1 MATDETRDLPDVAP
15 EDGTGD
21 EENGAGLD
29 RLQVLPL
36 VALRDT
42 VIFPEMIV
50 PLQVGRDRSV
60 KALDRAVRTS
70 QPVALVTQRSSEQE
84 EITSVDELYPVGTLA
99 KIAQVIRLQDGTIR
113 AIVQGQRRIRLLD
126 LLQTEPHLEARV
138 EVIDD
143 ASDKTLEIEALMAS
157 IHGQIEQYVNS
168 GASVPP
174 EVAVA
179 ARNISDG
186 GLLADMTAYSPE
198 MTTEQRQELL
208 ETIDIADRL
217 RLASQ
222 FLAKQIEVLEL
233 KGRIQSEVKSEMD
246 KTQREYIL
254 REQMKAI
261 QKELGEDDPAV
272 AEASE
277 LREKVEQSAMPDEVK
292 ERALKEVDRLSRIP
306 SASPEQG
313 VIRTY
318 VDWLVSLPWGVETD
332 DNLDLDDAEKIL
344 NEDHWGL
351 EKVKERIVEYMA
363 VRKLADK
370 IRSPILLFVGPPG
383 VGKTSLGKSIARA
396 MGRKFVR
403 MSLGGIHD
411 EAEIRGH
418 RRTYI
423 GALPGR
429 VIQNIKTAGSA
440 NPVFMLDEIDK
451 VGMDFR
457 GDPSSAL
464 LEVLDPEQNNTFAD
478 NYLEVPFDLSKVL
491 FIATANM
498 VDTIPP
504 ALRDRMEMIQLAGY
518 TQLERVRIA
527 ERFLVPKQLEA
538 HGLTEENLKF
548 DEAALVRLIQAF
560 TREAGVRN
568 LEREIANVARKV
580 ARRVAGDPKT
590 KVVVK
595 AEDLEE
601 YLGPGRFE
609 YGELEAEDTIG
620 MVTGLVVSDAG
631 GDIVQVEAT
640 RMDGK
645 DDFILTGQLGSV
657 MQESA
662 RAGLSYIRARTKE
675 LGIDPGAFEKSTI
688 HIHVPAGATPKD
700 GPSAGVTM
708 ATAMASLLT
717 GKPVRRDLAM
727 TGEITLRGRVLPIGG
742 LKSKLLAAHLAGVKT
757 VLIPSRN
764 EKDLVDVP
772 DEVRQ
777 QLRIVPVEN
786 MDQVLA
792 EALIDA
798 PRPAARIKA
807 EREERQQ
814 LVTRRPR
821 RPRKSKEE
829 TPIAAAG
836 DEASRR
842 PAAGGP
848 AGLDSLRP
856 DGRPDLRRA
865 PDRTDGLQGLLRD
878 PRRPEDGDPGR
889 DQEGVPQA
897 RARAPSG
904 HEQGPRCREAL
915 QGGERGAGGPHR
927 SGEAQAVRRA
937 RGQLAGVSA
946 GRIRL
951 GRRDRLG
958 RLRRRSGR
966 HAMAVPHRI
975 RRRDGRLQRLLPP
988 VLRRRCSGRRQ
999 PVRWRCGRLR
1009 VRRHLRPRR
1018 RRHAG
1023 PAAGHPIGTGERRG
1037 DPGGG
1042 CDRRRAHG
1050 QRQRATAPRE
1060 DPARRERRLEGQ
1072 AQRGG
1077 GRWRPRHQRA
1087 GQAGSPFRTERRRP
1101 ARRAAADPGRG
1112 APRRGG
1118 PRAHADRQREAAHP
1132 PEHAERPGDP
1142 GQRVAACRSVA
1153 RRRRETWS

>member
-1 MATDETRDLPDVAP
+1 MATDDTTPEIPETSETEPA
-15 EDGTGD
+15 ED
-21 EENGAGLD
+21 ENGADLVNV
-29 RLQVLPL
+29 QVLPL

-50 PLQVGRDRSV
+50 PLQVGRERSV

-84 EITSVDELYPVGTLA
+84 EITSVDELYPIGTLA

-126 LLQTEPHLEARV
+126 LLQTDPHLEARV
-138 EVIDD
+138 EMIDD
-143 ASDKTLEIEALMAS
+143 GHEKTLEIEALMAS

-168 GASVPP
+168 GAAVPP

-179 ARNISDG
+179 ARNITDG

-198 MTTEQRQELL
+198 MSTEQRQELL
-208 ETIDIADRL
+208 ETVDVADRL
-217 RLASQ
+217 RLASA

-272 AEASE
+272 AEATE
-277 LREKVEQSAMPDEVK
+277 LRERVEASAMPDEVK

-318 VDWLVSLPWGVETD
+318 VDWLVNMPWGIETD
-332 DNLDLDDAEKIL
+332 DNMDLEDAEKIL
-344 NEDHWGL
+344 HEDHWGL
-351 EKVKERIVEYMA
+351 EKPKERIVEYMA

-429 VIQNIKTAGSA
+429 VMQNIKTAGSA

-498 VDTIPP
+498 LDSIPP
-504 ALRDRMEMIQLAGY
+504 ALRDRMEVINLAGY

-527 ERFLVPKQLEA
+527 ERFLVPKQLEN

-548 DEAALVRLIQAF
+548 EEAALVRLIQAF

-580 ARRVAGDPKT
+580 ARRVASDVNYT
-590 KVVVK
+590 VVVK
-595 AEDLEE
+595 PEDLED

-609 YGELEAEDTIG
+609 YGELEAEDQIG

-645 DDFILTGQLGSV
+645 DDFLLTGQLGDV
-657 MQESA
+657 MKESA
-662 RAGLSYIRARTKE
+662 RAGMSYIRARQKE
-675 LGIDPGAFEKSTI
+675 FGIEPATFEKSTV

-757 VLIPSRN
+757 VLIPKRN

-772 DEVRQ
+772 DEVLQ

-798 PRPAARIKA
+798 PRSAARIKA
-807 EREERQQ
+807 ERAERQK
-814 LVTRRPR
+814 LVARRPR
-821 RPRKSKEE
+821 RSRKPADAPVS
-829 TPIAAAG
+829 TPA
-836 DEASRR
+836 DKPSNQ
-842 PAAGGP
+842 PP
-848 AGLDSLRP
+848 AG
-856 DGRPDLRRA
+856 
-865 PDRTDGLQGLLRD
+865 
-878 PRRPEDGDPGR
+878 
-889 DQEGVPQA
+889 
-897 RARAPSG
+897 
-904 HEQGPRCREAL
+904 
-915 QGGERGAGGPHR
+915 
-927 SGEAQAVRRA
+927 
-937 RGQLAGVSA
+937 
-946 GRIRL
+946 
-951 GRRDRLG
+951 
-958 RLRRRSGR
+958 
-966 HAMAVPHRI
+966 
-975 RRRDGRLQRLLPP
+975 
-988 VLRRRCSGRRQ
+988 Q
-999 PVRWRCGRLR
+999 P
-1009 VRRHLRPRR
+1009 
-1018 RRHAG
+1018 A
-1023 PAAGHPIGTGERRG
+1023 
-1037 DPGGG
+1037 
-1042 CDRRRAHG
+1042 
-1050 QRQRATAPRE
+1050 
-1060 DPARRERRLEGQ
+1060 
-1072 AQRGG
+1072 
-1077 GRWRPRHQRA
+1077 
-1087 GQAGSPFRTERRRP
+1087 
-1101 ARRAAADPGRG
+1101 
-1112 APRRGG
+1112 
-1118 PRAHADRQREAAHP
+1118 
-1132 PEHAERPGDP
+1132 
-1142 GQRVAACRSVA
+1142 
-1153 RRRRETWS
+1153 

>member
-1 MATDETRDLPDVAP
+1 MSSDLSRTATSPSSPRKHRLKEHFPVATDETRDLPDVA
-15 EDGTGD
+15 DGD
-21 EENGAGLD
+21 DENGASLE

-70 QPVALVTQRSSEQE
+70 QPVTLVTQRSSEQE

-126 LLQTEPHLEARV
+126 LVQTEPHLEARV

-143 ASDKTLEIEALMAS
+143 ASEKTLEIEALMAS

-277 LREKVEQSAMPDEVK
+277 LREKVEQSAMPEEVK

-332 DNLDLDDAEKIL
+332 DNLDLDEAEKIL

-580 ARRVAGDPKT
+580 ARRVAGDAKT
-590 KVVVK
+590 KVVIK
-595 AEDLEE
+595 AEDLED

-675 LGIDPGAFEKSTI
+675 LGIDPGAFEKSTV

-717 GKPVRRDLAM
+717 GKPARRDLAM

-792 EALIDA
+792 EALID
-798 PRPAARIKA
+798 
-807 EREERQQ
+807 
-814 LVTRRPR
+814 
-821 RPRKSKEE
+821 
-829 TPIAAAG
+829 
-836 DEASRR
+836 
-842 PAAGGP
+842 
-848 AGLDSLRP
+848 
-856 DGRPDLRRA
+856 
-865 PDRTDGLQGLLRD
+865 
-878 PRRPEDGDPGR
+878 
-889 DQEGVPQA
+889 
-897 RARAPSG
+897 
-904 HEQGPRCREAL
+904 
-915 QGGERGAGGPHR
+915 
-927 SGEAQAVRRA
+927 
-937 RGQLAGVSA
+937 
-946 GRIRL
+946 
-951 GRRDRLG
+951 
-958 RLRRRSGR
+958 
-966 HAMAVPHRI
+966 
-975 RRRDGRLQRLLPP
+975 
-988 VLRRRCSGRRQ
+988 
-999 PVRWRCGRLR
+999 
-1009 VRRHLRPRR
+1009 
-1018 RRHAG
+1018 
-1023 PAAGHPIGTGERRG
+1023 
-1037 DPGGG
+1037 
-1042 CDRRRAHG
+1042 
-1050 QRQRATAPRE
+1050 
-1060 DPARRERRLEGQ
+1060 
-1072 AQRGG
+1072 
-1077 GRWRPRHQRA
+1077 
-1087 GQAGSPFRTERRRP
+1087 
-1101 ARRAAADPGRG
+1101 
-1112 APRRGG
+1112 
-1118 PRAHADRQREAAHP
+1118 
-1132 PEHAERPGDP
+1132 
-1142 GQRVAACRSVA
+1142 
-1153 RRRRETWS
+1153 

>member
-1 MATDETRDLPDVAP
+1 MSSSNSQKAPRPSPSSTRRPAKEQPRVATDETNKDIPEITAI
-15 EDGTGD
+15 EDGD
-21 EENGAGLD
+21 GADLEHF
-29 RLQVLPL
+29 QVLPL

-50 PLQVGRDRSV
+50 PLTVGRDRSV
-60 KALDRAVRTS
+60 KALDRAVRRS

-84 EITSVDELYPVGTLA
+84 DIGSADELYPIGTLA

-113 AIVQGQRRIRLLD
+113 AIVQGQRRVRLLELAQVD
-126 LLQTEPHLEARV
+126 PHLEARV

-143 ASDKTLEIEALMAS
+143 SASKTLEIEALMSS

-179 ARNISDG
+179 ARNITDG

-208 ETIDIADRL
+208 ETIDVAERL
-217 RLASQ
+217 RLASA

-261 QKELGEDDPAV
+261 QKELGEDDPSV
-272 AEASE
+272 AEANE
-277 LREKVEQSAMPDEVK
+277 LREKVEASAMPDEVK
-292 ERALKEVDRLSRIP
+292 AKALKEVERLSRIP

-332 DNLDLDDAEKIL
+332 DNLDLEAAEKVL
-344 NEDHWGL
+344 NEDHYGL
-351 EKVKERIVEYMA
+351 EKPKERIVEYMA

-464 LEVLDPEQNNTFAD
+464 LEVLDPEQNFSFAD

-498 VDTIPP
+498 LDTIPP
-504 ALRDRMEMIQLAGY
+504 ALRDRMEVIQLPGY

-538 HGLTEENLKF
+538 HGLTEKNLAF
-548 DEAALVRLIQAF
+548 EEAALVRLIQAF

-568 LEREIANVARKV
+568 MEREIANVARKV
-580 ARRVAGDPKT
+580 ARRVAANAKT
-590 KVVVK
+590 RVVVK
-595 AEDLEE
+595 AADLED

-609 YGELEAEDTIG
+609 YGELDDTDQVG

-640 RMDGK
+640 KMDGK
-645 DDFILTGQLGSV
+645 DDFILTGQLGDV
-657 MQESA
+657 MKESA
-662 RAGLSYIRARTKE
+662 RAGLSFIRARTRE
-675 LGIDPGAFEKSTI
+675 LGIDPAAFEKTTI

-717 GKPVRRDLAM
+717 GRPARRDLAM

-757 VLIPSRN
+757 VLIPKRN

-772 DEVRQ
+772 EEVRTE
-777 QLRIVPVEN
+777 LRIVPVEN

-807 EREERQQ
+807 ERDERQK
-814 LVTRRPR
+814 LGTRRPR
-821 RPRKSKEE
+821 RSRK
-829 TPIAAAG
+829 A
-836 DEASRR
+836 
-842 PAAGGP
+842 
-848 AGLDSLRP
+848 
-856 DGRPDLRRA
+856 
-865 PDRTDGLQGLLRD
+865 
-878 PRRPEDGDPGR
+878 
-889 DQEGVPQA
+889 
-897 RARAPSG
+897 
-904 HEQGPRCREAL
+904 
-915 QGGERGAGGPHR
+915 
-927 SGEAQAVRRA
+927 
-937 RGQLAGVSA
+937 
-946 GRIRL
+946 
-951 GRRDRLG
+951 
-958 RLRRRSGR
+958 
-966 HAMAVPHRI
+966 
-975 RRRDGRLQRLLPP
+975 
-988 VLRRRCSGRRQ
+988 
-999 PVRWRCGRLR
+999 
-1009 VRRHLRPRR
+1009 
-1018 RRHAG
+1018 
-1023 PAAGHPIGTGERRG
+1023 
-1037 DPGGG
+1037 
-1042 CDRRRAHG
+1042 
-1050 QRQRATAPRE
+1050 ATAPI
-1060 DPARRERRLEGQ
+1060 PAPEAPTDQ
-1072 AQRGG
+1072 
-1077 GRWRPRHQRA
+1077 PPA
-1087 GQAGSPFRTERRRP
+1087 GQP
-1101 ARRAAADPGRG
+1101 A
-1112 APRRGG
+1112 
-1118 PRAHADRQREAAHP
+1118 
-1132 PEHAERPGDP
+1132 
-1142 GQRVAACRSVA
+1142 
-1153 RRRRETWS
+1153 

>member
-1 MATDETRDLPDVAP
+1 MDP
-15 EDGTGD
+15 ENRNNIPD
-21 EENGAGLD
+21 EEPPEQAVPDEETAPAAATSPASAED
-29 RLQVLPL
+29 RVDAIQVLPL

-60 KALDRAVRTS
+60 KALDHAVRAGS
-70 QPVALVTQRSSEQE
+70 SIALVTQRDNETE
-84 EITSVDELYPVGTLA
+84 EVNSADELYAIGTLA
-99 KIAQVIRLQDGTIR
+99 KIAQVIRSQDGSLR

-126 LLQTEPHLEARV
+126 LLQTEPYLEARV
-138 EVIDD
+138 ETVDD
-143 ASDKTLEIEALMAS
+143 AHSKTLEVEALMAS
-157 IHGQIEQYVNS
+157 VQGQIETYVSS

-179 ARNISDG
+179 ARNISEG
-186 GLLADMTAYSPE
+186 GLLADMVAYSPD
-198 MTTEQRQELL
+198 MDTELRQELL
-208 ETIDIADRL
+208 ETIDVPERL
-217 RLASQ
+217 RKVGA

-272 AEASE
+272 AEAGE
-277 LREKVEQSAMPDEVK
+277 LRTRVEESAMPAEVK
-292 ERALKEVDRLSRIP
+292 EKALKEVDRMARIP

-318 VDWLVSLPWGVETD
+318 VDWLVSLPWGIETD
-332 DNLDLDDAEKIL
+332 DNLDLTDAERIL
-344 NEDHWGL
+344 NEDHYGL
-351 EKVKERIVEYMA
+351 EKPKERIVEYMA

-383 VGKTSLGKSIARA
+383 VGKTSLGKSIAKA

-429 VIQNIKTAGSA
+429 VIQSIKTAESA

-464 LEVLDPEQNNTFAD
+464 LEVLDPEQNNSFQD

-498 VDTIPP
+498 LDTIPA
-504 ALRDRMEMIQLAGY
+504 ALRDRMEVIHLAGY
-518 TQLERVRIA
+518 TQLEKLGIA
-527 ERFLVPKQLEA
+527 QRFLMPKQLEA
-538 HGLTEENLKF
+538 HGLTDANLTVT
-548 DEAALVRLIQAF
+548 DEALVRLIQAF
-560 TREAGVRN
+560 TKEAGVRN

-580 ARRVAGDPKT
+580 ARKVADDASVNIT
-590 KVVVK
+590 VK
-595 AEDLEE
+595 PEDLED
-601 YLGPGRFE
+601 YLGPSRFE

-640 RMDGK
+640 KMDGK

-662 RAGLSYIRARTKE
+662 RAGLSYVRARSRD
-675 LGIDPGAFEKSTI
+675 LGIDPAKFEKQTI

-717 GKPVRRDLAM
+717 DRPVRRDLAM

-757 VLIPSRN
+757 VLIPQRN

-772 DEVRQ
+772 EEVRT
-777 QLRIVPVEN
+777 QLRIVPVET

-807 EREERQQ
+807 ERDQRQ
-814 LVTRRPR
+814 
-821 RPRKSKEE
+821 
-829 TPIAAAG
+829 
-836 DEASRR
+836 
-842 PAAGGP
+842 
-848 AGLDSLRP
+848 
-856 DGRPDLRRA
+856 RRA
-865 PDRTDGLQGLLRD
+865 T
-878 PRRPEDGDPGR
+878 
-889 DQEGVPQA
+889 VP
-897 RARAPSG
+897 P
-904 HEQGPRCREAL
+904 
-915 QGGERGAGGPHR
+915 
-927 SGEAQAVRRA
+927 RRA
-937 RGQLAGVSA
+937 RKAPA
-946 GRIRL
+946 K
-951 GRRDRLG
+951 D
-958 RLRRRSGR
+958 
-966 HAMAVPHRI
+966 A
-975 RRRDGRLQRLLPP
+975 P
-988 VLRRRCSGRRQ
+988 VGN
-999 PVRWRCGRLR
+999 
-1009 VRRHLRPRR
+1009 
-1018 RRHAG
+1018 
-1023 PAAGHPIGTGERRG
+1023 
-1037 DPGGG
+1037 
-1042 CDRRRAHG
+1042 
-1050 QRQRATAPRE
+1050 
-1060 DPARRERRLEGQ
+1060 DPAPKGPQ
-1072 AQRGG
+1072 PQ
-1077 GRWRPRHQRA
+1077 PPA
-1087 GQAGSPFRTERRRP
+1087 GT
-1101 ARRAAADPGRG
+1101 
-1112 APRRGG
+1112 
-1118 PRAHADRQREAAHP
+1118 
-1132 PEHAERPGDP
+1132 
-1142 GQRVAACRSVA
+1142 V
-1153 RRRRETWS
+1153 

>member
-1 MATDETRDLPDVAP
+1 
-15 EDGTGD
+15 
-21 EENGAGLD
+21 
-29 RLQVLPL
+29 
-36 VALRDT
+36 
-42 VIFPEMIV
+42 
-50 PLQVGRDRSV
+50 
-60 KALDRAVRTS
+60 
-70 QPVALVTQRSSEQE
+70 
-84 EITSVDELYPVGTLA
+84 
-99 KIAQVIRLQDGTIR
+99 
-113 AIVQGQRRIRLLD
+113 
-126 LLQTEPHLEARV
+126 
-138 EVIDD
+138 
-143 ASDKTLEIEALMAS
+143 
-157 IHGQIEQYVNS
+157 
-168 GASVPP
+168 
-174 EVAVA
+174 
-179 ARNISDG
+179 
-186 GLLADMTAYSPE
+186 MTAYSPD

-208 ETIDIADRL
+208 ETVDVADRL

-277 LREKVEQSAMPDEVK
+277 LREKVEQSAMPDDVK
-292 ERALKEVDRLSRIP
+292 ERALKEVDRLGRIP

-318 VDWLVSLPWGVETD
+318 VDWLVSLPWGINTD
-332 DNLDLDDAEKIL
+332 DNLDLEDAEKIL

-351 EKVKERIVEYMA
+351 EKPKERIVEYMA
-363 VRKLADK
+363 VRKLAEK

-464 LEVLDPEQNNTFAD
+464 LEVLDPEQNNTFQD

-498 VDTIPP
+498 LDTIPA
-504 ALRDRMEMIQLAGY
+504 ALRDRMEVIQLPGY

-527 ERFLVPKQLEA
+527 ERFLVPKQLEN
-538 HGLTEENLKF
+538 HGLTADNLTF

-580 ARRVAGDPKT
+580 ARRVASDSKT

-609 YGELEAEDTIG
+609 YGELEAEDQIG

-645 DDFILTGQLGSV
+645 DDFLLTGQLGDV
-657 MQESA
+657 MKESA
-662 RAGLSYIRARTKE
+662 RAGMSYIRARQKE
-675 LGIDPGAFEKSTI
+675 LGIDPGVFEKSTV

-717 GKPVRRDLAM
+717 SKPVRRDLAM

-757 VLIPSRN
+757 VLIPKRN

-792 EALIDA
+792 EALIEA
-798 PRPAARIKA
+798 PRSAARIKA
-807 EREERQQ
+807 ERDERQQ
-814 LVTRRPR
+814 RVTRRPR
-821 RPRKSKEE
+821 RARKPAPEA
-829 TPIAAAG
+829 PIAATG
-836 DEASRR
+836 DA
-842 PAAGGP
+842 PADQPP
-848 AGLDSLRP
+848 AG
-856 DGRPDLRRA
+856 
-865 PDRTDGLQGLLRD
+865 
-878 PRRPEDGDPGR
+878 
-889 DQEGVPQA
+889 
-897 RARAPSG
+897 
-904 HEQGPRCREAL
+904 
-915 QGGERGAGGPHR
+915 
-927 SGEAQAVRRA
+927 
-937 RGQLAGVSA
+937 
-946 GRIRL
+946 
-951 GRRDRLG
+951 
-958 RLRRRSGR
+958 
-966 HAMAVPHRI
+966 
-975 RRRDGRLQRLLPP
+975 
-988 VLRRRCSGRRQ
+988 Q
-999 PVRWRCGRLR
+999 P
-1009 VRRHLRPRR
+1009 
-1018 RRHAG
+1018 A
-1023 PAAGHPIGTGERRG
+1023 
-1037 DPGGG
+1037 
-1042 CDRRRAHG
+1042 
-1050 QRQRATAPRE
+1050 
-1060 DPARRERRLEGQ
+1060 
-1072 AQRGG
+1072 
-1077 GRWRPRHQRA
+1077 
-1087 GQAGSPFRTERRRP
+1087 
-1101 ARRAAADPGRG
+1101 
-1112 APRRGG
+1112 
-1118 PRAHADRQREAAHP
+1118 
-1132 PEHAERPGDP
+1132 
-1142 GQRVAACRSVA
+1142 
-1153 RRRRETWS
+1153 

>member
-1 MATDETRDLPDVAP
+1 MNDETRDRDQQP
-15 EDGTGD
+15 E
-21 EENGAGLD
+21 EPAGARD
-29 RLQVLPL
+29 ADKIQVLSL

-50 PLQVGRDRSV
+50 PLNVGRERSV
-60 KALDRAVRTS
+60 KALDRAVRAS
-70 QPVALVTQRSSEQE
+70 QPVALVTQRSNETE
-84 EITSVDELYPVGTLA
+84 EVNSVDELYSIGTLA

-113 AIVQGQRRIRLLD
+113 AIVQGQKRVRLLD
-126 LLQTEPHLEARV
+126 LVQTDPSLEARV
-138 EVIDD
+138 EVVADD
-143 ASDKTLEIEALMAS
+143 QAGSLEIEALMAS
-157 IHGQIEQYVNS
+157 VKAQIEQYVTS

-186 GLLADMTAYSPE
+186 GLLADMVAYSPE
-198 MTTEQRQELL
+198 MTTELRQELL
-208 ETIDIADRL
+208 ETLDVAERL
-217 RLASQ
+217 RRVSA

-261 QKELGEDDPAV
+261 QKELGEDDPSV
-272 AEASE
+272 AEATE
-277 LREKVEQSAMPDEVK
+277 LREKVEQSAMPDPVK
-292 ERALKEVDRLSRIP
+292 EKALKEVDRLSRIP

-332 DNLDLDDAEKIL
+332 DNLDLAAAEKVL
-344 NEDHWGL
+344 NEDHYGL
-351 EKVKERIVEYMA
+351 EKPKERIVEYMA
-363 VRKLADK
+363 VRKLAEK

-429 VIQNIKTAGSA
+429 VIQNIKTAESA

-464 LEVLDPEQNNTFAD
+464 LEVLDPEQNFSFQD

-491 FIATANM
+491 FIATAN
-498 VDTIPP
+498 VLDTIPP
-504 ALRDRMEMIQLAGY
+504 ALRDRMEVIQLPGY
-518 TQLERVRIA
+518 TQMERLRIA
-527 ERFLVPKQLEA
+527 QNFLVPKQLEA
-538 HGLTEENLKF
+538 HGLTAKQLTFE
-548 DEAALVRLIQAF
+548 EAAIVRLIQAF

-580 ARRVAGDPKT
+580 ARRVADNPKT
-590 KVVVK
+590 AITVK
-595 AEDLEE
+595 AADLED

-609 YGELEAEDTIG
+609 YGELEAEDQVG

-640 RMDGK
+640 RMEGK
-645 DDFILTGQLGSV
+645 DELILTGQLGNV

-662 RAGLSYIRARTKE
+662 RAGLSYVRARTRE
-675 LGIDPGAFEKSTI
+675 LGIDPGSFEKATI

-717 GKPVRRDLAM
+717 GRPVRRDLAM

-757 VLIPSRN
+757 VLIPNRN

-777 QLRIVPVEN
+777 QLTIIPVEN

-798 PRPAARIKA
+798 PRSAARIKA

-814 LVTRRPR
+814 RATRRPR
-821 RPRKSKEE
+821 RSRAKTKDA
-829 TPIAAAG
+829 PIAPIGDGPATDQPPAG
-836 DEASRR
+836 R
-842 PAAGGP
+842 PA
-848 AGLDSLRP
+848 
-856 DGRPDLRRA
+856 
-865 PDRTDGLQGLLRD
+865 
-878 PRRPEDGDPGR
+878 
-889 DQEGVPQA
+889 
-897 RARAPSG
+897 
-904 HEQGPRCREAL
+904 
-915 QGGERGAGGPHR
+915 
-927 SGEAQAVRRA
+927 
-937 RGQLAGVSA
+937 
-946 GRIRL
+946 
-951 GRRDRLG
+951 
-958 RLRRRSGR
+958 
-966 HAMAVPHRI
+966 
-975 RRRDGRLQRLLPP
+975 
-988 VLRRRCSGRRQ
+988 
-999 PVRWRCGRLR
+999 
-1009 VRRHLRPRR
+1009 
-1018 RRHAG
+1018 
-1023 PAAGHPIGTGERRG
+1023 
-1037 DPGGG
+1037 
-1042 CDRRRAHG
+1042 
-1050 QRQRATAPRE
+1050 
-1060 DPARRERRLEGQ
+1060 
-1072 AQRGG
+1072 
-1077 GRWRPRHQRA
+1077 
-1087 GQAGSPFRTERRRP
+1087 
-1101 ARRAAADPGRG
+1101 
-1112 APRRGG
+1112 
-1118 PRAHADRQREAAHP
+1118 
-1132 PEHAERPGDP
+1132 
-1142 GQRVAACRSVA
+1142 
-1153 RRRRETWS
+1153 

>member
-1 MATDETRDLPDVAP
+1 MAATDDRTKDIPETKAT
-15 EDGTGD
+15 EDD
-21 EENGAGLD
+21 GAD
-29 RLQVLPL
+29 QEHIQVLPL

-84 EITSVDELYPVGTLA
+84 DISSVEELYPVGTLA

-126 LLQTEPHLEARV
+126 LLQTDPHLEARV

-143 ASDKTLEIEALMAS
+143 AGEKTLEVEALMAS

-179 ARNISDG
+179 ARNIVDG

-208 ETIDIADRL
+208 ETIDVADRL
-217 RLASQ
+217 RLASG

-272 AEASE
+272 AEATE
-277 LREKVEQSAMPDEVK
+277 LREKVESSAMPDEVK
-292 ERALKEVDRLSRIP
+292 EKALKEVDRLSRIP

-318 VDWLVSLPWGVETD
+318 VDWLVSLPWGITTD
-332 DNLDLDDAEKIL
+332 DNLDLDGAEKIL
-344 NEDHWGL
+344 HEDHWGL
-351 EKVKERIVEYMA
+351 EKPKERIVEYMA
-363 VRKLADK
+363 VRKLAEK

-464 LEVLDPEQNNTFAD
+464 LEVLDPEQNNSFQD

-498 VDTIPP
+498 LDTIPP
-504 ALRDRMEMIQLAGY
+504 ALRDRMEVINLAGY
-518 TQLERVRIA
+518 TQSERVKIA

-538 HGLTEENLKF
+538 HGLTEKNLKF
-548 DEAALVRLIQAF
+548 EEGALVRLIQAF

-568 LEREIANVARKV
+568 MEREIANVARKV
-580 ARRVAGDPKT
+580 ARRVANDAKT
-590 KVVVK
+590 KVTVK
-595 AEDLEE
+595 PEELED

-609 YGELEAEDTIG
+609 YGELETEDQIG

-645 DDFILTGQLGSV
+645 DDLLLTGQLGDV
-657 MQESA
+657 MKESA
-662 RAGLSYIRARTKE
+662 RAGMSYIRARQKE
-675 LGIDPGAFEKSTI
+675 FGIDPTVFEKSTV

-717 GKPVRRDLAM
+717 GRPARRDLAM

-757 VLIPSRN
+757 VLIPKRN

-777 QLRIVPVEN
+777 ELRIVPVEN

-807 EREERQQ
+807 EREERQKR
-814 LVTRRPR
+814 VARRPR
-821 RPRKSKEE
+821 RSRKAPDAPIS
-829 TPIAAAG
+829 TPG
-836 DEASRR
+836 DQ
-842 PAAGGP
+842 PPDQPP
-848 AGLDSLRP
+848 AG
-856 DGRPDLRRA
+856 
-865 PDRTDGLQGLLRD
+865 
-878 PRRPEDGDPGR
+878 
-889 DQEGVPQA
+889 
-897 RARAPSG
+897 
-904 HEQGPRCREAL
+904 
-915 QGGERGAGGPHR
+915 
-927 SGEAQAVRRA
+927 
-937 RGQLAGVSA
+937 
-946 GRIRL
+946 
-951 GRRDRLG
+951 
-958 RLRRRSGR
+958 
-966 HAMAVPHRI
+966 
-975 RRRDGRLQRLLPP
+975 
-988 VLRRRCSGRRQ
+988 Q
-999 PVRWRCGRLR
+999 P
-1009 VRRHLRPRR
+1009 
-1018 RRHAG
+1018 A
-1023 PAAGHPIGTGERRG
+1023 
-1037 DPGGG
+1037 
-1042 CDRRRAHG
+1042 
-1050 QRQRATAPRE
+1050 
-1060 DPARRERRLEGQ
+1060 
-1072 AQRGG
+1072 
-1077 GRWRPRHQRA
+1077 
-1087 GQAGSPFRTERRRP
+1087 
-1101 ARRAAADPGRG
+1101 
-1112 APRRGG
+1112 
-1118 PRAHADRQREAAHP
+1118 
-1132 PEHAERPGDP
+1132 
-1142 GQRVAACRSVA
+1142 
-1153 RRRRETWS
+1153 

>member
-1 MATDETRDLPDVAP
+1 MATEETQNIP
-15 EDGTGD
+15 EKAAD
-21 EENGAGLD
+21 EENGASLD
-29 RLQVLPL
+29 RVQVLPL

-113 AIVQGQRRIRLLD
+113 AIVQGQKRIRLLD
-126 LLQTEPHLEARV
+126 LVQSEPHLEARV
-138 EVIDD
+138 EVVEDVTE
-143 ASDKTLEIEALMAS
+143 KTLEVEALMAS
-157 IHGQIEQYVNS
+157 IHAQIEQYVNS

-186 GLLADMTAYSPE
+186 GLLADMTAYSPD

-208 ETIDIADRL
+208 ETVDVADRL

-277 LREKVEQSAMPDEVK
+277 LREKVEGSAMPEEVK

-318 VDWLVSLPWGVETD
+318 VDWLVNMPWGIETD
-332 DNLDLDDAEKIL
+332 DNLDLEDAEKIL
-344 NEDHWGL
+344 DEDHWGL
-351 EKVKERIVEYMA
+351 EKPKERIVEYMA
-363 VRKLADK
+363 VRKLAEK

-429 VIQNIKTAGSA
+429 VMQNIKTAGSA

-498 VDTIPP
+498 LDTIPA
-504 ALRDRMEMIQLAGY
+504 ALRDRMEVILLPGY

-527 ERFLVPKQLEA
+527 ERFLVPKQLEN
-538 HGLTEENLKF
+538 HGLTEKNLTF
-548 DEAALVRLIQAF
+548 EEPTLVRLIQAF

-580 ARRVAGDPKT
+580 ARRVAGDAKT
-590 KVVVK
+590 TVVVK
-595 AEDLEE
+595 PEDLEE

-609 YGELEAEDTIG
+609 YGELEAEDQIG

-645 DDFILTGQLGSV
+645 DDFLLTGQLGDV
-657 MQESA
+657 MKESA
-662 RAGLSYIRARTKE
+662 RAGMSYIRARQKE
-675 LGIDPGAFEKSTI
+675 FGIEPSTFEKSTV

-757 VLIPSRN
+757 VLIPMRN

-792 EALIDA
+792 EALIEA
-798 PRPAARIKA
+798 PRSAARIKA
-807 EREERQQ
+807 ERDERQQ
-814 LVTRRPR
+814 RVTRRPR
-821 RPRKSKEE
+821 RARKQADKAPIPTGD
-829 TPIAAAG
+829 TPA
-836 DEASRR
+836 DQ
-842 PAAGGP
+842 PP
-848 AGLDSLRP
+848 AG
-856 DGRPDLRRA
+856 
-865 PDRTDGLQGLLRD
+865 
-878 PRRPEDGDPGR
+878 
-889 DQEGVPQA
+889 
-897 RARAPSG
+897 
-904 HEQGPRCREAL
+904 
-915 QGGERGAGGPHR
+915 
-927 SGEAQAVRRA
+927 
-937 RGQLAGVSA
+937 
-946 GRIRL
+946 
-951 GRRDRLG
+951 
-958 RLRRRSGR
+958 
-966 HAMAVPHRI
+966 
-975 RRRDGRLQRLLPP
+975 
-988 VLRRRCSGRRQ
+988 Q
-999 PVRWRCGRLR
+999 P
-1009 VRRHLRPRR
+1009 
-1018 RRHAG
+1018 A
-1023 PAAGHPIGTGERRG
+1023 
-1037 DPGGG
+1037 
-1042 CDRRRAHG
+1042 
-1050 QRQRATAPRE
+1050 
-1060 DPARRERRLEGQ
+1060 
-1072 AQRGG
+1072 
-1077 GRWRPRHQRA
+1077 
-1087 GQAGSPFRTERRRP
+1087 
-1101 ARRAAADPGRG
+1101 
-1112 APRRGG
+1112 
-1118 PRAHADRQREAAHP
+1118 
-1132 PEHAERPGDP
+1132 
-1142 GQRVAACRSVA
+1142 
-1153 RRRRETWS
+1153 